1 MSPPDRPYPFT
12 LTPAAAAQIRR
23 AAQGDKAGLAFRVA
37 AKHGTGGGLV
47 YGMGYDEPR
56 ENDATAESQ
65 GVTVLVAPPSQA
77 LLAGGTLDFVEVAPG
92 EFQFVFRHP
101 EVPEETSG

>member
-1 MSPPDRPYPFT
+1 MIRPYPFT
-12 LTPAAAAQIRR
+12 LTPAAAVQIRR

-37 AKHGTGGGLV
+37 AKRGADGGLV

-56 ENDATAESQ
+56 EHDAIAETE

-77 LLAGGTLDFVEVAPG
+77 LLVGARLDFVEVAAG

-101 EVPEETSG
+101 EVPAETSG